1 MFFFFQ
7 ELEGKMGTLE
17 NLVKEL
23 ENLVRA
29 KNQVIFGYLKQFYN
43 ISWTISLLF
52 IGIRRWHQDNQDRPS
67 RENKSNILLLL
78 SHVILSYNIIF
89 FYFYFRN

>member
-1 MFFFFQ
+1 MHFIISMFFFFQ

-43 ISWTISLLF
+43 IS
-52 IGIRRWHQDNQDRPS
+52 
-67 RENKSNILLLL
+67 
-78 SHVILSYNIIF
+78 
-89 FYFYFRN
+89 